1 MENIWFRS
9 LKEMQPGK
17 LHNKQQHADIPIKA
31 ANNFLSCPV
40 AKKPTYCSVTIETV
54 AGILLIQCGR
64 NVLVTS
70 V

>member
-1 MENIWFRS
+1 M
-9 LKEMQPGK
+9 
-17 LHNKQQHADIPIKA
+17 KA
-31 ANNFLSCPV
+31 ANNFLSCPA
-40 AKKPTYCSVTIETV
+40 AKKLSTYCSVTIENV